1 LTFICNASFP
11 SEYYSDVQL
20 TVILIPVTDFKVD
33 AVNWPG
39 TNEEVFSTVADGAL
53 CPSRTSG
60 DH

>member
-1 LTFICNASFP
+1 MLLFLANISN
-11 SEYYSDVQL
+11 VQL
-20 TVILIPVTDFKVD
+20 PFFLISVTDFKVD

>member
-1 LTFICNASFP
+1 MLLFYANI
-11 SEYYSDVQL
+11 SDVQL
-20 TVILIPVTDFKVD
+20 TVFLIPVTDFKVD

-60 DH
+60 SH